1 VSADIHQYAKKLEQN
16 LARLRRSEKITE
28 KDKQLIE
35 RFSTVL
41 RTQRLTV
48 GRAQKYVNHLTVL
61 AKKLSDLTHQ
71 SGRGFDKAQKEDIE
85 LLNIWINEES
95 GYTGNTKHDCI
106 IVLKRYFQ
114 WLRAPPEEYQRWRK
128 KHTYPPEV
136 DDLVSSIKLNERFLP
151 SDLLTESEVNSLID
165 ACPWIM
171 VMAVISLDDEVGA
184 RPGELLG
191 MKIKDI
197 IFDEGKRVVCR
208 LGHQGGKTGE
218 RLILII
224 KSVSYVSRWLDAHPM
239 KENPDAPLWIGFSNT
254 NRHEPWS
261 YHAFRKMLCDLA
273 EKAKIRKKLSPYL
286 FRHSAATRD
295 ARLGFTEAQLCM
307 KYGWTLGSKM
317 TRVYLHMANT
327 DLYSK
332 ILEAYGGEEMEKP
345 KPQTIKCSRCHFHNH
360 TSQRFCSNCGEP
372 LNPLDLSKMSIIY
385 EEQKLQTKSEISEL
399 KETVTALEQRLL
411 KMAGIQQ

>member
-1 VSADIHQYAKKLEQN
+1 MSADIHQYAKKLEQN
-16 LARLRRSEKITE
+16 LSRLRRSDRVTE

-41 RTQRLTV
+41 RTQRLSV

-61 AKKLSDLTHQ
+61 ARKLSDLTHQ
-71 SGRGFDKAQKEDIE
+71 SGRGFDKALKEDID

-128 KHTYPPEV
+128 KHVYPPEV
-136 DDLVSSIKLNERFLP
+136 DDLVSSIKINERFLP

-165 ACPWIM
+165 VCPWIM
-171 VMAVISLDDEVGA
+171 VMAAISLDDEVGA
-184 RPGELLG
+184 RPGEFLG

-197 IFDEGKRVVCR
+197 IFDEGKRIVCR

-254 NRHEPWS
+254 NKHEPWS
-261 YHAFRKMLCDLA
+261 YHAFRKMLAELA
-273 EKAKIRKKLSPYL
+273 ERAKIRKKISPYL

-317 TRVYLHMANT
+317 PRVYLHMANT

-332 ILEAYGGEEMEKP
+332 ILEAYGGEEAEKP
-345 KPQTIKCSRCHFHNH
+345 KPQTVKCSRCHAHNH
-360 TSQRFCSNCGEP
+360 TSQRFCGNCGEP
-372 LNPLDLSKMSIIY
+372 LSPLDLSKMSIIY

-411 KMAGIQQ
+411 KMSGLQQ